1 MIIEVEGEDAGSLD
15 VMLHVSWA
23 RPFLY
28 LERVCVAVS
37 GRSEVKGARA
47 RSERER
53 MKTRLGGLVR
63 TG

>member
-15 VMLHVSWA
+15 VMPQVSWT

-28 LERVCVAVS
+28 LERVCVVVS
-37 GRSEVKGARA
+37 GRNEVKGAGA
-47 RSERER
+47 TSEWER
-53 MKTRLGGLVR
+53 MKTRLGRLVR